1 MQGPTSKPETAPRTP
16 APMRLP
22 PRWLRETFSR
32 RSRTATGNCNSKKP
46 NIGNASSTNT
56 AAKVPSNQGFCS
68 NACRFA
74 PSSAASTPI
83 AAYTSAMQIT

>member
-1 MQGPTSKPETAPRTP
+1 MHGPTSRPDNAPSTP
-16 APMRLP
+16 APIRLP

-32 RSRTATGNCNSKKP
+32 RSRTATGNCSSKKP
-46 NIGNASSTNT
+46 NIGNASSTKI
-56 AAKVPSNQGFCS
+56 AAKLPSNQGFCN

-83 AAYTSAMQIT
+83 AAYTSAMLIT